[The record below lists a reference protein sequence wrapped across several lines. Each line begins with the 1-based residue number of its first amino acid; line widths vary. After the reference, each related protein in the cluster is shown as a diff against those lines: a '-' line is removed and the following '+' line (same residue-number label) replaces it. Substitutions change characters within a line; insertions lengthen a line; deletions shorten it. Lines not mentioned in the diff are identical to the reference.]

1 MSKKQVLFF
10 SSSTCGPCR
19 LAKQQLTESK
29 LDELNIE
36 IKNYSAEIDWEDFAK
51 YGVAS
56 VPTFISVDENGFE
69 KSRKVGFKSLE
80 DIKEL

>member
-10 SSSTCGPCR
+10 SSSSCGPCR
-19 LAKQQLTESK
+19 SAKQQLTESV
-29 LDELNIE
+29 LDELNVE
-36 IKNYSAEIDWEDFAK
+36 IRNYTAEADWEDFAK

-56 VPTFISVDENGFE
+56 VPTFISIDENGFE

>member
-10 SSSTCGPCR
+10 SSSSCGPCKS
-19 LAKQQLTESK
+19 AKQQLTESV
-29 LDELNIE
+29 LNELNIE
-36 IKNYSAEIDWEDFAK
+36 IRNYTAEADWEDFAK

-56 VPTFISVDENGFE
+56 VPTFISIDENGFE

>member
-10 SSSTCGPCR
+10 SSSSCGPCR
-19 LAKQQLTESK
+19 LAKQQLTESV
-29 LDELNIE
+29 LDELNL
-36 IKNYSAEIDWEDFAK
+36 EDFAK

-56 VPTFISVDENGFE
+56 VPTFISIDENGFE
-69 KSRKVGFKSLE
+69 KSRKVGFKSLK